1 MHRTHY
7 KNKIQLYKPLD
18 KQVQWER
25 RKIQQLQSSS
35 LEELW
40 LIPQSALYKYI
51 YRWHNIPSM
60 SGRVS
65 CCTSA
70 TISSKVMSKGNIC
83 WFFFLINEC
92 FLDKINQASFY
103 PDKLQQYHSIA
114 PTLPDQVFQR
124 YKLTIQDKPDCFD
137 TYSKSHNNILL

>member
-7 KNKIQLYKPLD
+7 KNKIQPYKPLD

-83 WFFFLINEC
+83 WFFFLINEY
-92 FLDKINQASFY
+92 FLDKINQAKFINTDLFTRKLWHQLSDNSFTSSIPSIRSLTSFY
-103 PDKLQQYHSIA
+103 PD
-114 PTLPDQVFQR
+114 
-124 YKLTIQDKPDCFD
+124 
-137 TYSKSHNNILL
+137 

>member
-7 KNKIQLYKPLD
+7 KNKIQPYKPLD

-51 YRWHNIPSM
+51 YTQYVW
-60 SGRVS
+60 
-65 CCTSA
+65 
-70 TISSKVMSKGNIC
+70 KGELLHKCYN
-83 WFFFLINEC
+83 F
-92 FLDKINQASFY
+92 
-103 PDKLQQYHSIA
+103 QQG
-114 PTLPDQVFQR
+114 DE
-124 YKLTIQDKPDCFD
+124 
-137 TYSKSHNNILL
+137 

>member
-7 KNKIQLYKPLD
+7 KNKIQPYKPLD

-92 FLDKINQASFY
+92 FLDKINQASIILSWLIATIPFY
-103 PDKLQQYHSIA
+103 S
-114 PTLPDQVFQR
+114 
-124 YKLTIQDKPDCFD
+124 
-137 TYSKSHNNILL
+137 TYSTWSSLSEIQTNNSR

>member
-7 KNKIQLYKPLD
+7 KNKIQPYKPLD

-70 TISSKVMSKGNIC
+70 KISSKVMSKGNIC

-92 FLDKINQASFY
+92 FLDKINQASIILSWLIATIPFY
-103 PDKLQQYHSIA
+103 S
-114 PTLPDQVFQR
+114 
-124 YKLTIQDKPDCFD
+124 
-137 TYSKSHNNILL
+137 TYSTWSSLSEIQTNNSR